1 MEEQEL
7 LTRPTLERPRTPHMQ
22 SACSCSRWIPGR
34 PKRRDREALTRPT
47 CCRSVAV
54 ALEEGGGGGWWSGQ
68 LAVFGERPLL
78 VGRPEKEA
86 LEIGSALCLTGYFS
100 PAGDGRFSSPI
111 AVRKENQQ

>member
-54 ALEEGGGGGWWSGQ
+54 AAEGGWGVAVGQ
-68 LAVFGERPLL
+68 VNWRFSENGRCLLADQRRKLW
-78 VGRPEKEA
+78 R
-86 LEIGSALCLTGYFS
+86 S
-100 PAGDGRFSSPI
+100 PARF
-111 AVRKENQQ
+111 V